1 MNDSVDIYRFIY
13 FGTTFMDLAE
23 NVTNGK
29 K

>member
-23 NVTNGK
+23 NVTNRK